1 MILSW
6 HWIQASSETYCMILG
21 QLIILAII
29 IVTIIIIIVIIIII
43 KQTQVSPNQFQRP
56 HDFLAVSAGALRL
69 QPCFLACVDVA
80 WHKCLL
86 GCL

>member
-1 MILSW
+1 
-6 HWIQASSETYCMILG
+6 MILG

-29 IVTIIIIIVIIIII
+29 IVTIIIVIIII

-86 GCL
+86 GCLQTWFWMKMIRVSKL

>member
-1 MILSW
+1 
-6 HWIQASSETYCMILG
+6 MILG

-29 IVTIIIIIVIIIII
+29 IVTIIIIVIIII
-43 KQTQVSPNQFQRP
+43 KQTQVSRNQFQRP